1 MSKEAQPCFR
11 RAHEADAL
19 DWIFVSEV
27 LVAAM
32 RAVSVAFVAAGAG
45 LSISQAL
52 HRAPITSRT
61 KPEMLLI
68 PAEDAVAFSLPGLA
82 VLGLAAPSRG
92 SREICAWRVRLAPG
106 TPGARHSVDREEIFV
121 ALAGRALAV
130 FEEERVEV
138 KAGDTL
144 VVTPHQVF
152 SLGNPGGEPFEALA
166 VARVGIRAR
175 AADGQF
181 FPPPWTQ

>member
-1 MSKEAQPCFR
+1 M
-11 RAHEADAL
+11 

-27 LVAAM
+27 VVAAM
-32 RAVSVAFVAAGAG
+32 RVLSLAFVAAGAG

-61 KPEMLLI
+61 KPDMLLI
-68 PAEDAVAFSLPGLA
+68 PAENAVEFSLPGLA

-106 TPGARHSVDREEIFV
+106 APGVRHSVDREEIFL
-121 ALAGRALAV
+121 ALAGRALAA
-130 FEEERVEV
+130 FGEEQIEV
-138 KAGDTL
+138 KPGDTL
-144 VVTPHQVF
+144 VVPAHRFF
-152 SLGNPGGEPFEALA
+152 SLGNPGGEPFEAFA

-175 AADGQF
+175 TADGQF
-181 FPPPWTQ
+181 FTPPWTQ